1 LKSVEEILDSY
12 GIEYQDLNAD
22 NYKFVCPF
30 HDDINPSLS
39 MRKDNGVFFCFGCG
53 EKGDLITFIQKYEK
67 ISYDEARKKVYGD
80 NIKIEVKP
88 FKKKKKE
95 YSFENRY
102 KDLRMLMELL
112 LYTDTWVKRTI
123 DSLREKI
130 NNEGILLFEQRYNG
144 LVDLGVNWLVE
155 MKRSLFEYV
164 IDYIEEH
171 YIGNDKYYEF
181 LKLCEEYKLL
191 KELRIAKILYD
202 SEEYKREFFPIKE
215 GLTDEERKLYTRV
228 LRKYLKML

>member
-1 LKSVEEILDSY
+1 MKSIEQILESY
-12 GIEYQDLNAD
+12 GIEYQDLNID

-80 NIKIEVKP
+80 NVNIEIKP
-88 FKKKKKE
+88 FRKKKEE

-102 KDLRMLMELL
+102 KDLKMLMELL

-123 DSLREKI
+123 DNLREKF

-144 LVDLGVNWLVE
+144 LVDLGVNSLVE
-155 MKRSLFEYV
+155 MKRCLFEYV
-164 IDYIEEH
+164 IDYIEQYH
-171 YIGNDKYYEF
+171 VGNDKYYEF

-191 KELRIAKILYD
+191 KELRIAKTLYD
-202 SEEYKREFFPIKE
+202 SEEYRREFFPIKE
-215 GLTDEERKLYTRV
+215 ALTDEERKLYTRV
-228 LRKYLKML
+228 LRKYLKTL